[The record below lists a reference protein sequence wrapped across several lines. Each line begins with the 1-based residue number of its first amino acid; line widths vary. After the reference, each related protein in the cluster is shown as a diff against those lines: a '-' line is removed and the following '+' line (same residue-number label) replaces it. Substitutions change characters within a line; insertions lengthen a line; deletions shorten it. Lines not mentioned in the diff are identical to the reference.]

1 MTSNTIFDVIKEY
14 KYDLSLSWYM
24 SKRHKLPYASYAKE
38 EKGYSLIAGE
48 EDISSLSSQE
58 ENQSGLEQM
67 MDG

>member
-1 MTSNTIFDVIKEY
+1 
-14 KYDLSLSWYM
+14 M